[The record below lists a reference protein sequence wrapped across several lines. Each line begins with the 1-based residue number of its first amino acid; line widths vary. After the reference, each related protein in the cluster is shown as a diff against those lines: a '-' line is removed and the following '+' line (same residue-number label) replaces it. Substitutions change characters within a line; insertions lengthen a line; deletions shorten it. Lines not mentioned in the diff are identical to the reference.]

1 VERDSLDMSA
11 TYEFL
16 KTDNIASY
24 LKSHNEISTVID
36 AESIVEINEV
46 GDGNLNFVFIV
57 KDANGDG
64 IVLKQALPYVR
75 LVGPSW
81 PMSPDRARIEYET
94 TRVHS
99 LAAKNLVPEIYFYD
113 PVRFIIAMEDLSDH
127 KVWRTA
133 LNQGEQNYGVAA
145 AIGEYIARVLFATSI
160 FGSGADAHYK
170 GIARAINPEL
180 CLITED
186 LVFTEPF
193 FPADRNS
200 YLPENRE
207 DAEAIINDRQM
218 ALEIGQL
225 KYRFMTSAEAL
236 LHGDLHTGSV
246 MVKSDSAGSAVSTK
260 AFDSEFSFYGPIGF
274 DIGACFANFYIALS
288 RAIALEKK
296 EHADFI
302 AELPEELWSSFEKHF
317 RSLWPSRVDKRVF
330 SDQLLEE
337 QITQWKI
344 DAVGFASAKMVRRIV
359 GLAKTTDIET
369 LEPQLRIGA
378 ARGVL
383 RSAQMAIRE
392 RHSNTDLTLL
402 TKKIRKIIE
411 ETRTSEG
418 K

>member
-1 VERDSLDMSA
+1 MSDG
-11 TYEFL
+11 YEFL
-16 KTDNIASY
+16 KSETIPAY
-24 LKSHNEISTVID
+24 LKSRKEISTVID
-36 AESIVEINEV
+36 TGSIVEINEV
-46 GDGNLNFVFIV
+46 GDGNLNYVFII
-57 KDANGDG
+57 KDKYGAG

-75 LVGPSW
+75 LVGPTW

-94 TRVHS
+94 TTSHS
-99 LAAKNLVPEIYFYD
+99 LAAKNLVPKIYFYD
-113 PVRFIIAMEDLSDH
+113 PARYIIAMEDLSDH

-160 FGSGADAHYK
+160 FGSGSDGHYK
-170 GIARAINPEL
+170 GVARAINPEL
-180 CLITED
+180 CLITQD

-193 FPADRNS
+193 FPGGRNS

-218 ALEIGQL
+218 ALEIGHL
-225 KYRFMTSAEAL
+225 KYKFMTSAEAL

-246 MVKSDSAGSAVSTK
+246 MVKSDSAGSAISTK

-274 DIGACFANFYIALS
+274 DIGACIANFYIALA
-288 RAIALEKK
+288 RASALGRN

-317 RSLWPSRVDKRVF
+317 RSLWPGRLDKRVF

-344 DAVGFASAKMVRRIV
+344 DAIGFASAKMVRRII

-378 ARGVL
+378 ARAVL
-383 RSAQMAIRE
+383 HSAQMAIRE

-402 TKKIRKIIE
+402 TKKIRKIVE
-411 ETRTSEG
+411 ETRTSQG

>member
-1 VERDSLDMSA
+1 M
-11 TYEFL
+11 YEFL
-16 KTDNIASY
+16 KIDNIAAY
-24 LKSHNEISTVID
+24 LKSHKEISTVID

-57 KDANGDG
+57 KDKNGDG

-94 TRVHS
+94 TKTHS

-113 PVRFIIAMEDLSDH
+113 PARFIIAMEDLSDH
-127 KVWRTA
+127 TVWRTS

-145 AIGEYIARVLFATSI
+145 AIGEYIARALFATSI
-160 FGSGADAHYK
+160 FGSGADGHYK
-170 GIARAINPEL
+170 GVAHAIIPEL

-218 ALEIGQL
+218 VLEIGQL
-225 KYRFMTSAEAL
+225 KYKFMTSAEAL

-246 MVKSDSAGSAVSTK
+246 MVKSDLAGIAISTK

-274 DIGACFANFYIALS
+274 DIGACFANLYIALA
-288 RAIALEKK
+288 RATALGRK
-296 EHADFI
+296 EQADFV
-302 AELPEELWSSFEKHF
+302 AELPEELWVSFEYHF
-317 RSLWPSRVDKRVF
+317 RSLWPNRADKRVF
-330 SDQLLEE
+330 SDQFLEE
-337 QITQWKI
+337 QMTQWKI

-359 GLAKTTDIET
+359 GLAKTSDIET

-378 ARGVL
+378 ARGIL

-392 RHSNTDLTLL
+392 RHSNIDLTLL
-402 TKKIRKIIE
+402 TKKIREILE
-411 ETRTSEG
+411 ETRTS
-418 K
+418 

>member
-1 VERDSLDMSA
+1 M
-11 TYEFL
+11 YEFL
-16 KTDNIASY
+16 KIDNIAAY
-24 LKSHNEISTVID
+24 LKSHKEISTVID

-57 KDANGDG
+57 KDKNGDG

-94 TRVHS
+94 TKTQS

-113 PVRFIIAMEDLSDH
+113 PARFIIAMEDLSDH
-127 KVWRTA
+127 TVWRTS

-145 AIGEYIARVLFATSI
+145 AIGEYIARALFATSI
-160 FGSGADAHYK
+160 FGSGADGHYK
-170 GIARAINPEL
+170 GVAHAINPEL

-218 ALEIGQL
+218 VLEIGQL
-225 KYRFMTSAEAL
+225 KYKFMTSAEAL

-246 MVKSDSAGSAVSTK
+246 MVKSDLAGIAISTK

-274 DIGACFANFYIALS
+274 DIGACFANLYIALA
-288 RAIALEKK
+288 RATALGRK
-296 EHADFI
+296 EQADFV
-302 AELPEELWSSFEKHF
+302 AELPEELWVSFEYHF
-317 RSLWPSRVDKRVF
+317 RSLWPNRADKRVF
-330 SDQLLEE
+330 SDQFLEE
-337 QITQWKI
+337 QMTQWKI

-359 GLAKTTDIET
+359 GLAKTSDIET

-378 ARGVL
+378 ARGIL

-392 RHSNTDLTLL
+392 RHSNIDLTLL
-402 TKKIRKIIE
+402 TKKIREILE
-411 ETRTSEG
+411 ETRTS
-418 K
+418 

>member
-1 VERDSLDMSA
+1 M
-11 TYEFL
+11 YEFL
-16 KTDNIASY
+16 KIDNIAAY
-24 LKSHNEISTVID
+24 LKSHKEISTVID

-57 KDANGDG
+57 KDKNGDG

-94 TRVHS
+94 TKTHS

-113 PVRFIIAMEDLSDH
+113 PARFIIAMEDLSDH
-127 KVWRTA
+127 TVWRTS

-145 AIGEYIARVLFATSI
+145 AIGEYIARALFATSI
-160 FGSGADAHYK
+160 FGSGADGHYK
-170 GIARAINPEL
+170 GVAHAINPEL

-218 ALEIGQL
+218 VLEIGQL
-225 KYRFMTSAEAL
+225 KYKFMTSAEAL

-246 MVKSDSAGSAVSTK
+246 MVKSDLAGIAISTK

-274 DIGACFANFYIALS
+274 DIGACFANLYIALA
-288 RAIALEKK
+288 RATALGRK
-296 EHADFI
+296 EQADFV
-302 AELPEELWSSFEKHF
+302 AELPEELWVSFEYHF
-317 RSLWPSRVDKRVF
+317 RSLWPNRADKRVF
-330 SDQLLEE
+330 SDQFLEE
-337 QITQWKI
+337 QMKQWKI

-359 GLAKTTDIET
+359 GLAKTSDIET

-378 ARGVL
+378 ARGIL

-392 RHSNTDLTLL
+392 RHSNIDLTLL
-402 TKKIRKIIE
+402 TKKIREILE
-411 ETRTSEG
+411 ETRTS
-418 K
+418 